1 MSDANMPQSN
11 EEARVNI
18 IATGWRADPMAHWL
32 MTELHRPNAET
43 DFLEDLCG
51 QFNGHGFGL
60 IRAFCGLLSLHP
72 LYVSRNLVWRPG
84 QDAEVILRGH
94 GAMSSEFY
102 LKSPI
107 YLIHQ
112 GAERI
117 RQRLDLDDDLLEFDI
132 WRDLKQEGATD
143 YVALPMRFSTG
154 EVNVISFATSRPGGF
169 DAAHIERMQD
179 LIPLMSIRFE
189 LMNAYG
195 ATGSLLSIYLGEAAA
210 RRVLAGTI
218 QRAEGE
224 AIRAAIFLCDL
235 RGFTR
240 MSDRMEGHEIIET
253 LDDYFDC
260 MIEPVKAMGGEV
272 LKFMG
277 DGMLA
282 IFPLDDRTA
291 WLACHSALAAAQEG
305 VANIAQLNIRRK
317 DAGKPELKVGIGLN
331 AGEVIFGNIGSADR
345 LDFTVIGR
353 AVNEVSRVETLTR
366 TLARPV
372 LMTESFAKLAAQ
384 GTKLE
389 SLGFHALPGVSQ
401 PSEIF
406 TPG

>member
-1 MSDANMPQSN
+1 
-11 EEARVNI
+11 
-18 IATGWRADPMAHWL
+18 
-32 MTELHRPNAET
+32 MTELYRPNAET
-43 DFLEDLCG
+43 DFFEDLCKKLDAEG
-51 QFNGHGFGL
+51 MEL
-60 IRAFCGLLSLHP
+60 SRAFCGLLSLHP
-72 LYVSRNLVWRPG
+72 LYVSRNLIWRRG
-84 QDAEVILRGH
+84 QEAEVILRGH
-94 GAMSSEFY
+94 GAMTSEFY

-107 YLIHQ
+107 FLIHQ

-117 RQRLDLDDDLLEFDI
+117 RQRLDLDDDLLEFDV

-154 EVNVISFATSRPGGF
+154 EVNVISFTTTRPGGF
-169 DAAHIERMQD
+169 ENAEIARLQD
-179 LIPLMSIRFE
+179 IMPLITVRFE

-210 RRVLAGTI
+210 RRVLTGTI

-240 MSDRMEGHEIIET
+240 LSDRLEGHQIIAT

-282 IFPLDDRTA
+282 IFPMDERTA

-305 VANIAQLNIRRK
+305 IANLAELNVRRGQE
-317 DAGKPELKVGIGLN
+317 GKPSLKVGIGLH
-331 AGEVIFGNIGSADR
+331 AGDVIFGNIGSADR

-366 TLARPV
+366 TLDRPV
-372 LMTESFAKLAAQ
+372 LMTESFARLAAQ
-384 GTKLE
+384 GAKLE

-406 TPG
+406 SPA

>member
-32 MTELHRPNAET
+32 MTELHRPNAEI
-43 DFLEDLCG
+43 DFFEDLCKRIDA
-51 QFNGHGFGL
+51 QDMHL
-60 IRAFCGLLSLHP
+60 TRVFCGLLSLHP
-72 LYVSRNLVWRPG
+72 LYVSRNFIWRPG
-84 QDAEVILRGH
+84 QEAEVVLRGH
-94 GAMSSEFY
+94 GVMESEFY
-102 LKSPI
+102 RKSPI

-117 RQRLDLDDDLLEFDI
+117 RQRLDLDDDLLEFNI
-132 WRDLKQEGATD
+132 WRELKQGGATD

-154 EVNVISFATSRPGGF
+154 EVNVISFATSRRGGF
-169 DAAHIERMQD
+169 DNAQIERLQD
-179 LIPLMSIRFE
+179 LIPLMTVRFE
-189 LMNAYG
+189 LMNAYN
-195 ATGSLLSIYLGEAAA
+195 ATGSLLSTYLGEAAA

-282 IFPLDDRTA
+282 IFPMDDRTA

-317 DAGKPELKVGIGLN
+317 DTGKPELKVGIGLN
-331 AGEVIFGNIGSADR
+331 AGDVIFGNIGSADR

-384 GTKLE
+384 GIKLE

>member
-18 IATGWRADPMAHWL
+18 IATGWRADPLANWL
-32 MTELHRPNAET
+32 MTELHRPNAEI
-43 DFLEDLCG
+43 DFFEDLCKRIDA
-51 QFNGHGFGL
+51 QDMNL

-72 LYVSRNLVWRPG
+72 LYVSRNFIWRPG
-84 QDAEVILRGH
+84 HDAEVVLRGH
-94 GAMSSEFY
+94 GAMTSDFY
-102 LKSPI
+102 MKSPI

-132 WRDLKQEGATD
+132 WRELKREGATD

-169 DAAHIERMQD
+169 DNGQIERLRD
-179 LIPLMSIRFE
+179 LIPLMTVRFE
-189 LMNAYG
+189 LMNAYN
-195 ATGSLLSIYLGEAAA
+195 ATGSLLSTYLGEAAA

-282 IFPLDDRTA
+282 IFPLDDRTG
-291 WLACHSALAAAQEG
+291 WLACHSALAAAEEG
-305 VANIAQLNIRRK
+305 IANLAELNVRRHEQ
-317 DAGKPELKVGIGLN
+317 GKPPLKVGIGLN
-331 AGEVIFGNIGSADR
+331 AGDVIFGNIGSADR

-353 AVNEVSRVETLTR
+353 AVNEVSRVEALTR
-366 TLARPV
+366 TLDRPI
-372 LMTESFAKLAAQ
+372 LMTESFAKLAAK
-384 GTKLE
+384 GAKLE
-389 SLGFHALPGVSQ
+389 SLGFHALPGVSR

-406 TPG
+406 SPA